1 MTKSTPRKLEYQK
14 AYNARPEEV
23 AKRVKNNA
31 ARQAAIKAGTV
42 RVGDGK
48 DIAHKKSLEN
58 GGDNTKGNTMV
69 QDRSTNRGWRKG
81 SGSYNPDKK

>member
-1 MTKSTPRKLEYQK
+1 MVTSTKQKLVYQK

-31 ARQAAIKAGTV
+31 ARREAIAAGKV

-48 DIAHKKSLEN
+48 DVAHKKSLEN
-58 GGDNTKGNTMV
+58 GGGNGKGNTTV
-69 QDRSTNRGWRKG
+69 QDRATNRGWRKG
-81 SGSYNPDKK
+81 SGSYNPDK